1 VDLAG
6 DTGSVAFDATTGTVT
21 YRCLPKSGHP
31 TVTATSVAD
40 SSVVA
45 GAAVAVQGH
54 PATDNDPPCG

>member
-1 VDLAG
+1 
-6 DTGSVAFDATTGTVT
+6 VAFDATTGSVT
-21 YRCLPKSGHP
+21 YRCLPKSGYL

-45 GAAVAVQGH
+45 CAAVAVQGH

>member
-1 VDLAG
+1 V
-6 DTGSVAFDATTGTVT
+6 TFDATTGTVT
-21 YRCLPKSGHP
+21 HRGLSKSGYL

-45 GAAVAVQGH
+45 GAAGAVQGH